1 MHLRSRLTH
10 KHTVS
15 LYYMLCRWPM
25 FIVPSICRCSAH
37 DSVSTFR
44 FIVGALFI
52 SLFLFGSVDAQPA
65 NFLVCDAIFAALKI
79 LISYYGWMNK
89 VFDLPVS

>member
-37 DSVSTFR
+37 DSVLTFR